1 MDTRHVYEEALGRII
16 HQTSLI
22 LSRNFQKSLEPFD
35 ITLEQWGILNAL
47 WSKDGI
53 TLKELSAK
61 VNKDHTN
68 LSRIVDKLEKKELLR
83 RSLDPGDRRALRLEV
98 TEKGRDLQKDIVP
111 VAEQVIE
118 QEVQGISMEEQ
129 ELLKTLLR
137 RMCDNVQPA
146 GGT

>member
-61 VNKDHTN
+61 VNNDHTN

-98 TEKGRDLQKDIVP
+98 TDKGRDLQKDIVP

-146 GGT
+146 GET